1 MKDYD
6 NMNEYILSIFNIF
19 KLVNRKSEQQK
30 DSKLKMISLVILNY
44 VKFMAYKYNV
54 QLDELKETE
63 NINLIPVFEY
73 ISINNIELYDFSNI
87 NLCDVDVSKKE
98 DLERYVLTHIYY
110 ITQK

>member
-1 MKDYD
+1 MLI
-6 NMNEYILSIFNIF
+6 ILINY
-19 KLVNRKSEQQK
+19 
-30 DSKLKMISLVILNY
+30 LKY
-44 VKFMAYKYNV
+44 MAYKYNV
-54 QLDELKETE
+54 QLNELKETE